1 MIKPE
6 RHDRILSEIA
16 RRGAASVAELAALL
30 GVSEATI
37 RRDLQELGESG
48 LLRRTHGGAS
58 LADQSDEL
66 PYHFK
71 VTAFLPEKRRIG
83 AVAASMVQ
91 DGQVVGCTGG
101 TTVAQFVRALR
112 GRKVTVVTSAVNVAA
127 DLASSPETEVF
138 VTGGAL
144 RGRSFEMVG
153 HTAERAIREFRLDVA
168 VVGVDG
174 LSVEYGLTTYNPA
187 EAHVNRTF
195 IEQAKEVW
203 VVADHSK
210 LGKVTPA
217 IIAPVERMHRLVT
230 DSSAPHDFLARLQQ
244 LGIQTITA

>member
-1 MIKPE
+1 MFKPE

-16 RRGAASVAELAALL
+16 RRGAASVTELAALL

-37 RRDLQELGESG
+37 RRDLQELGASG

-58 LADQSDEL
+58 LPEQGDEL

-91 DGQVVGCTGG
+91 SGQVVGCTGG

-112 GRKVTVVTSAVNVAA
+112 GKDVTVVTNAVNVAA
-127 DLASSPETEVF
+127 DLASSPETEVI
-138 VTGGAL
+138 VAGGSL
-144 RGRSFEMVG
+144 RSQSYELVG
-153 HTAERAIREFRLDVA
+153 HVAERTIREFRLDVA
-168 VVGVDG
+168 VIGVDG
-174 LSVEYGLTTYNPA
+174 LSIEFGLTTYSPA
-187 EAHVNRTF
+187 EAAVNRTF
-195 IEQAKEVW
+195 IEQAREAW
-203 VVADHSK
+203 VLADHSK

-217 IIAPVERMHRLVT
+217 IIAPIQRLHCLIT
-230 DSSAPHDFLARLQQ
+230 DGDAPGEFLAALQE
-244 LGIQTITA
+244 LGVRAVVA